1 MNGPIYSFDHILTSR
16 TSLGSRA
23 QRFAMDAAG
32 SNTSIETADVAQM
45 VDELRKIACFAQL
58 SRDTAAILR
67 QSMMSGCINF
77 YLRAPVSCTRMRAT
91 MSLFRRNHFVRWI
104 AALMSIVWLVAF
116 ASPAASFAEAICHD
130 LSDIAQQQVASS
142 ANHESTDQ
150 QWQASLKQTADADV
164 CCKHCPAGE
173 HCHSPA
179 HHVPPL
185 LSSPA
190 GLTLAAA
197 GKSMSID
204 TFSPFA
210 SVSLASAER
219 PPQRI

>member
-1 MNGPIYSFDHILTSR
+1 MN
-16 TSLGSRA
+16 
-23 QRFAMDAAG
+23 
-32 SNTSIETADVAQM
+32 
-45 VDELRKIACFAQL
+45 
-58 SRDTAAILR
+58 
-67 QSMMSGCINF
+67 
-77 YLRAPVSCTRMRAT
+77 
-91 MSLFRRNHFVRWI
+91 LFRRNHFVRWI

-130 LSDIAQQQVASS
+130 LSDMPQLQVASS
-142 ANHESTDQ
+142 AKHASALQ
-150 QWQASLKQTADADV
+150 SSLKQTADADV

-185 LSSPA
+185 LSSA
-190 GLTLAAA
+190 AELTLAAA